1 MLFTCPWVDT
11 SADTMGKAV
20 QEDISAGNKELGIVR
35 VGMEEANRAPGTEMN
50 MAQVTLV
57 VDKA

>member
-1 MLFTCPWVDT
+1 MDT